1 MLTVSRSKSP
11 SRDGYHHGNL
21 RAALLDAGLALVAER
36 GVDGFTLRELSRR
49 AGVSHAA
56 PYHHFA
62 DRSALVRALIAESYE
77 ELGRALAAAA
87 EGEGADPV
95 ERIAAMGTGYV
106 RFALANPERYRLM
119 FRANL
124 ATSPDGGDDSAD
136 RAGAQAFAVLVSA
149 CEEAARSGR
158 FADGVDAGTAAAACW
173 STVHGVA
180 SLLLDGALGVPSN
193 QEERA
198 LHLARRVVDVTLLGL
213 AAAAPS

>member
-1 MLTVSRSKSP
+1 MLTVSRSESP
-11 SRDGYHHGNL
+11 PRDGYHHGNL

-62 DRSALVRALIAESYE
+62 DRSALVRALIAESYV
-77 ELGRALAAAA
+77 ELGRALALAA
-87 EGEGADPV
+87 EIEGADAV

-124 ATSPDGGDDSAD
+124 AGSPDGGDDSAD
-136 RAGAQAFAVLVSA
+136 RAGARAFAVLVSA
-149 CEEAARSGR
+149 CEEAARTGR
-158 FADGVDAGTAAAACW
+158 FANGVDAGTAAAACW

-180 SLLLDGALGVPSN
+180 SLLLDGALGVPPN

-198 LHLARRVVDVTLLGL
+198 LHLARRVVDVTLRGL
-213 AAAAPS
+213 AAAPS